1 MGLLD
6 AEGYKFLDGSDSNS
20 EERDRAIKS
29 ESKEVDSSVKKQN
42 KPSSWLNQHDGQGV
56 QNHGNFY
63 EVRPKVL
70 KIEQIDFDDIQIV
83 GSPEAVQSIQLFNQ
97 EQ

>member
-20 EERDRAIKS
+20 EERDRAIRS
-29 ESKEVDSSVKKQN
+29 ESKEVDSSVKKQS

-56 QNHGNFY
+56 
-63 EVRPKVL
+63 
-70 KIEQIDFDDIQIV
+70 
-83 GSPEAVQSIQLFNQ
+83 
-97 EQ
+97 